1 MATSP
6 ISSSPLLLA
15 APKCASRASSKLCF
29 DPSLRLTTSARPP
42 LDLCMRKR
50 RFGGDLLKSSRIWRV
65 STVVEEALPPEE
77 ATVEKAQQI
86 IPAAAVDSATS
97 TVISALLL
105 IAFVGLCILTIGVIY
120 LVVQDF
126 LRKREGEKF
135 EKEDAEKKKK
145 KGGKK
150 AKAKARTGPRG
161 FGQKIEEDE
170 D

>member
-1 MATSP
+1 MATST

-29 DPSLRLTTSARPP
+29 DPSPRLTTSGRPR
-42 LDLCMRKR
+42 LDLCTRKR
-50 RFGGDLLKSSRIWRV
+50 RFGGDSLKSSRIWRV
-65 STVVEEALPPEE
+65 SAVAEEALPPE

-86 IPAAAVDSATS
+86 IPAAAEDSAAS
-97 TVISALLL
+97 TVVSALLVV
-105 IAFVGLCILTIGVIY
+105 AFIGLSILTIGVIY
-120 LVVQDF
+120 LAVQDF
-126 LRKREGEKF
+126 LRKREREKF
-135 EKEDAEKKKK
+135 EKEDAEKKK